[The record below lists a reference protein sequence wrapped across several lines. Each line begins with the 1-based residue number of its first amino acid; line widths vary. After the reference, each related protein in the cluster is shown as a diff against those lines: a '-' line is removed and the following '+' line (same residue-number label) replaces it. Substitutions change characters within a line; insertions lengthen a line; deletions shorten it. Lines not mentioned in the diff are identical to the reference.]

1 MWLEPKKEP
10 WLSQF
15 KLDSELTEAIF
26 LESIAPMSD
35 DIGKILENWDY
46 RLGRVDARRVKGI
59 DGSDKLQM
67 RIDLGL
73 LQMNAQFRPDGKRPF
88 GHPTLLDH
96 FLIRLEKHR
105 NTNGGEDGGFSI
117 NPDECAKL
125 QQEAI
130 QFHHRSICNFELDDF
145 EAVERDTDH
154 ILELLDFVQDY
165 AAQEEIGSGFQ
176 QFRPQTIMMQTR
188 AVGTQLLANNNY
200 NEAMNEIRNA
210 IGDLNSFYSDMGRE
224 EMIENSMEIQSLR
237 EWLNDIQNEAEEKR
251 PMTET
256 EKLDRKLK
264 IAIKAEDYEKA
275 ADLRDQ
281 IKKLQDKAK

>member
-1 MWLEPKKEP
+1 M
-10 WLSQF
+10 S
-15 KLDSELTEAIF
+15 A
-26 LESIAPMSD
+26 MSD

-67 RIDLGL
+67 RIDLGI
-73 LQMNAQFRPDGKRPF
+73 LQMNSQFRPDGKRPF

-165 AAQEEIGSGFQ
+165 AAQDEIGSGFQ

-200 NEAMNEIRNA
+200 AEAMNEIRNA

-264 IAIKAEDYEKA
+264 AAIKAEDYEKA

-281 IKKLQDKAK
+281 IKKLQDKTK